1 MILADM
7 MELATDVCSV
17 YGEVMSIFL
26 QRYVQNNDS
35 LFPVNSSWYMKS
47 LPLFLIRSSQNT

>member
-26 QRYVQNNDS
+26 QRYRI
-35 LFPVNSSWYMKS
+35 FPESDV
-47 LPLFLIRSSQNT
+47 